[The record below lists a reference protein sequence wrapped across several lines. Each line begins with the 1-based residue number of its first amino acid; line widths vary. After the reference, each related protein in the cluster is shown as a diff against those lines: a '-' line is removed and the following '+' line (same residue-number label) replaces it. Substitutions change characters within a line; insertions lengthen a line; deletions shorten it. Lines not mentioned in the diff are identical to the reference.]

1 MAEGDY
7 PGGQTPWESYD
18 VPQLAGH
25 LTENLGR
32 AWGQARAWHNAADT
46 TASYLDALRRLR
58 ANLVAVWPPD
68 RSPAAKAYVERLD
81 SLIASV
87 DDVRDATAGSGEAV
101 GGGVR
106 RPGGARA
113 QRGPSRDARGAPGG
127 TAPRAPE
134 RGADQ
139 APGLRAEA

>member
-7 PGGQTPWESYD
+7 PGGRTPWESYD

-87 DDVRDATAGSGEAV
+87 DDVRDATAGSGEGV
-101 GGGVR
+101 GGGVG
-106 RPGGARA
+106 RPGGGPAPMGPRGE
-113 QRGPSRDARGAPGG
+113 QRGRAGG
-127 TAPRAPE
+127 H
-134 RGADQ
+134 
-139 APGLRAEA
+139 

>member
-7 PGGQTPWESYD
+7 PGGQTPWENYD

-32 AWGQARAWHNAADT
+32 AWGQARAWHIAADT

-87 DDVRDATAGSGEAV
+87 DDVRDATAGTGEALA
-101 GGGVR
+101 GGVGH
-106 RPGGARA
+106 PEGG
-113 QRGPSRDARGAPGG
+113 
-127 TAPRAPE
+127 RAPNDPG
-134 RGADQ
+134 RGQWGPQEGTGSDALD
-139 APGLRAEA
+139 RT

>member
-7 PGGQTPWESYD
+7 PGGQTPWENYD

-46 TASYLDALRRLR
+46 TARCLDALRRLR

-68 RSPAAKAYVERLD
+68 RSPAAEADVERLG
-81 SLIASV
+81 SPVASGG
-87 DDVRDATAGSGEAV
+87 DRGGGSG
-101 GGGVR
+101 
-106 RPGGARA
+106 GAA
-113 QRGPSRDARGAPGG
+113 WACS
-127 TAPRAPE
+127 
-134 RGADQ
+134 
-139 APGLRAEA
+139 